1 MNSPFFPLQSL
12 YPSFVPKEEFILKLP
27 LLPSQ
32 FEEVLRQIG
41 TTSYHD
47 KHPFHLLMNEG
58 KLSKEALQG
67 WVANRFYYQEQ
78 IPIKDAAILSNC
90 PDRELRRAWISRIHD
105 HDGFGEDPGG
115 IERWLNLGQA
125 VGLSRED
132 LLSHRYLLPGV
143 RYAVDAY
150 IHFCRQQPWLIA
162 MASSLTE
169 LFAPSIHKIR
179 ISAFP
184 KYYPWI
190 DPKGLKY
197 FEKRVEQAPRDVQF
211 TLALVLEK
219 CTTRELQLSVIEA
232 LQFKCD
238 LLWSML
244 DALYIHYQLGIRV
257 PRPHY
262 AL

>member
-1 MNSPFFPLQSL
+1 MNSFDALPI
-12 YPSFVPKEEFILKLP
+12 YPSFIPKEEFVSKLP
-27 LLPSQ
+27 LPPAQ
-32 FEEVLRQIG
+32 FEEVLRSIG
-41 TTSYHD
+41 NISYHD

-90 PDRELRRAWISRIHD
+90 PERELRRIWISRIHD

-115 IERWLNLGQA
+115 IERWLNLGKA

-132 LLSHRYLLPGV
+132 LLSHRFLLPTV

-150 IHFCRQQPWLIA
+150 VHFCRGQHWLIA

-169 LFAPSIHKIR
+169 LFAPTIHRIR

-190 DPKGLKY
+190 DPEGLKY
-197 FEKRVEQAPRDVQF
+197 FEKRVEQAPKDVRF
-211 TLALVLEK
+211 TLDLVLK
-219 CTTRELQLSVIEA
+219 RCTTQSLQLAAIEA

-244 DALYIHYQLGIRV
+244 DALYMHYQLGICT
-257 PRPHY
+257 PKPPY